1 MLRNLSIRDVVL
13 IDQLDLEFDGG
24 LGVLTGET
32 GAGKSI
38 LLDALGLALGA
49 RGDAG
54 LVRTGAEQAV
64 VTAAF
69 EIAPD
74 HAVIALCDEHGL
86 PAEDGAIVLRRTLGA
101 DGRSRAFVNDQS
113 VSVGLQRRIGES
125 LVEIH
130 GQFDSRGLL
139 DPATHLAA
147 LDAFAGL
154 EEARA
159 AVAEA
164 HAAAS
169 AARVALETAETETAE
184 ARAQE
189 DAMRAIAAELDAL
202 EPQSGEERTLAEQR
216 DVMQH
221 AGQLLDALASAALA
235 LSGDDGEDGGA
246 ESGIQR
252 ALRDLERVAAR
263 AGGRFDGLLAA
274 LERAAAE
281 LAEAMHALNAAS
293 QDIDADPG
301 ALERVEERLFALRA
315 AARKYAVAV
324 DDLPALQA
332 DTARRLAAIGE
343 GGGRLAALARDLEA
357 ARRRYVG
364 TAESLSKARHAAA
377 RRLDAAVT
385 RELPP
390 LRLDKARFTTA
401 LERMP
406 ESGWGPNGLDRVSF
420 VVATNPGSAPGPLNR
435 IASGGELSRFML
447 ALRVVLSATGAAAVL
462 VFDEVDAGIGGATA
476 AAVGE
481 RLAQLADSNGRQ
493 VLVVTHSPQVAAIG
507 AAHWH
512 VSKQERGSGRNA
524 RTTTQVAR
532 LDRDGR
538 REEIARM
545 LSGAAITDEARAAAD
560 RLLDAAA
567 RTPDGPAPAAGARV
581 RAAG

>member
-54 LVRTGAEQAV
+54 LVRAGADQAV
-64 VTAAF
+64 VSAVF
-69 EIAPD
+69 EVGPD
-74 HAVIALCDEHGL
+74 HTVTALCDELGV
-86 PAEDGAIVLRRTLGA
+86 AVEDGAIVLRRILGA
-101 DGRSRAFVNDQS
+101 DGRSRAFVNDQP
-113 VSVGLQRRIGES
+113 VSVGLQRQIGES

-154 EEARA
+154 DSQRQ
-159 AVAEA
+159 AVFEA

-169 AARVALETAETETAE
+169 AARAALDAAE
-184 ARAQE
+184 AEAGEARSHEEAL
-189 DAMRAIAAELDAL
+189 RAIADELDTLA
-202 EPQSGEERTLAEQR
+202 PQPGEEAELAEQR

-221 AGQLLDALASAALA
+221 AGQLLDALANATAALTG
-235 LSGDDGEDGGA
+235 SDGAGSEGDGGA

-252 ALRDLERVAAR
+252 ALRCLEKVAAR
-263 AGGRFDGLLAA
+263 AGSRFDAVLAA
-274 LERAAAE
+274 LERTAAE
-281 LAEAMHALNAAS
+281 LAEALHALNAIS
-293 QDIDADPG
+293 QDIDADP
-301 ALERVEERLFALRA
+301 ATLERVEDRLFALRG
-315 AARKYAVAV
+315 AARKYGVAV
-324 DDLPALQA
+324 DDLPAMQD
-332 DTARRLAAIGE
+332 DTARRLAAISD
-343 GGGRLAALARDLEA
+343 GGDRLSALAQDLET
-357 ARRRYVG
+357 ARRRYVAA
-364 TAESLSKARHAAA
+364 AENLSKARQAAA
-377 RRLDAAVT
+377 KKLDIAVT

-390 LRLDKARFTTA
+390 LRLDKARFTTQI
-401 LERMP
+401 ERLP
-406 ESGWGPNGLDRVSF
+406 ESGWGQNGLDRVSF

-481 RLAQLADSNGRQ
+481 RLARLADSDGRQ

-512 VSKQERGSGRNA
+512 VSKQDSGSGRNA
-524 RTTTQVAR
+524 RTATQVAR

-545 LSGAAITDEARAAAD
+545 LSGAAVTDEARAAAG
-560 RLLDAAA
+560 RLLEAASA
-567 RTPDGPAPAAGARV
+567 APATGAPV
-581 RAAG
+581 RAAV

>member
-54 LVRTGAEQAV
+54 LVRAGADQAV
-64 VTAAF
+64 VSAVF
-69 EIAPD
+69 EVGPD
-74 HAVIALCDEHGL
+74 HTVTALCDELGV
-86 PAEDGAIVLRRTLGA
+86 AVEDGAIVLRRILGA
-101 DGRSRAFVNDQS
+101 DGRSRAFVNDQP
-113 VSVGLQRRIGES
+113 VSVGLQRQIGES

-154 EEARA
+154 DSQRQ
-159 AVAEA
+159 AVFEA
-164 HAAAS
+164 HTAAS
-169 AARVALETAETETAE
+169 AARAALDAAE
-184 ARAQE
+184 AEAGEARSHEEAL
-189 DAMRAIAAELDAL
+189 RAIADELDTLA
-202 EPQSGEERTLAEQR
+202 PQPGEEAELAEQR

-221 AGQLLDALASAALA
+221 AGQLLDALANATAALTG
-235 LSGDDGEDGGA
+235 SGG
-246 ESGIQR
+246 
-252 ALRDLERVAAR
+252 
-263 AGGRFDGLLAA
+263 
-274 LERAAAE
+274 AAE
-281 LAEAMHALNAAS
+281 LAEALHALNAVS
-293 QDIDADPG
+293 QDIDADP
-301 ALERVEERLFALRA
+301 ATLERVEDRLFALRG
-315 AARKYAVAV
+315 AARKYGVAV
-324 DDLPALQA
+324 DDLPAMQA
-332 DTARRLAAIGE
+332 DTARRLAAISD
-343 GGGRLAALARDLEA
+343 GGDRLSALAQDLET
-357 ARRRYVG
+357 ARRRYVAA
-364 TAESLSKARHAAA
+364 AESLSKARQAAA
-377 RRLDAAVT
+377 KKLDIAVT

-390 LRLDKARFTTA
+390 LRLDKARFTTQI
-401 LERMP
+401 ERLP
-406 ESGWGPNGLDRVSF
+406 ESGWGQNGLDRVSF

-481 RLAQLADSNGRQ
+481 RLARLADSDGRQ

-512 VSKQERGSGRNA
+512 VSKQDSGSGRNA
-524 RTTTQVAR
+524 RTATQVAR

-545 LSGAAITDEARAAAD
+545 LSGAAVTDEARAAAG
-560 RLLDAAA
+560 RLLEAASA
-567 RTPDGPAPAAGARV
+567 APATGAPV
-581 RAAG
+581 RAAV